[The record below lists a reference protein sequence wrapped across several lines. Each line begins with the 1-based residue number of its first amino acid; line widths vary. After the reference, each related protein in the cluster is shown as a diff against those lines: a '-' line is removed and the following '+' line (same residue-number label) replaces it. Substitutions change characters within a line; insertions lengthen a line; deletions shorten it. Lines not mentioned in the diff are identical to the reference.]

1 MPSEGLLELVSARA
15 SSRAVTRTHCW
26 TLPPL
31 DWLTSAGYDA
41 TRAFLTDLMPSYGHG
56 SLRLLAVGGTY
67 TSDLPYVDSP
77 DEQIPVAGG
86 TVQIAVVYLTPNYYP
101 AEDGPL
107 DLSALAEQAMHR
119 RDLIL
124 ARIKPL

>member
-1 MPSEGLLELVSARA
+1 MNCP
-15 SSRAVTRTHCW
+15 TW
-26 TLPPL
+26 T
-31 DWLTSAGYDA
+31 
-41 TRAFLTDLMPSYGHG
+41 
-56 SLRLLAVGGTY
+56 
-67 TSDLPYVDSP
+67 SP

-107 DLSALAEQAMHR
+107 DLAALAEQAMFH

-124 ARIKPL
+124 ARIQPL